1 MIRKYIPLLAAIGLI
16 ALGWVIYAK
25 TRPEEKLPEPD
36 SRTETPEARATITQI
51 GDTTR
56 YSSGLSNR
64 AHAVLPDGTRM
75 ILNPNTEVLV
85 PKASGDT
92 SYIRVNGDA
101 YFALPGAKGKP
112 IIALTKDLILTTLDG
127 GQAFRISSFDK
138 DEGES
143 VEVLNGMVKA
153 TKAYSSKDNEP
164 ELLNGGDMVMINRS
178 IDLMEKETF
187 DSTTLRTWV
196 DDRLVFQNASMDTVI
211 RQLQDWFGIT
221 VDVSGNPDNVPNVT
235 ASFANAGLEEVLDG
249 LSKTYHC
256 KYTIGKYTAQLAF

>member
-25 TRPEEKLPEPD
+25 TREKLPEPAP
-36 SRTETPEARATITQI
+36 RAEASEVTAATTQT

-56 YSSGLSNR
+56 YSSGFSDR

-85 PKASGDT
+85 PKPSWDT

-101 YFALPGAKGKP
+101 YLVFPQVKGKSF
-112 IIALTKDLILTTLDG
+112 ITLTKDLILTSLDG

-143 VEVLNGMVKA
+143 VEVLNGTVTA

-164 ELLNGGDMVMINRS
+164 EHLNGGDMVMINRS

-211 RQLQDWFGIT
+211 HQLQDWFGIT
-221 VDVSGNPDNVPNVT
+221 VDVSGNPDDAPNVT
-235 ASFANAGLEEVLDG
+235 ESFTNAGLEEVLDA